1 MLIDANALNKKSIE
15 HNTFYKKK
23 KKKKNSP
30 IKILLNNLQ

>member
-23 KKKKNSP
+23 KKKK
-30 IKILLNNLQ
+30 IVLLKFS

>member
-23 KKKKNSP
+23 KKNSP
-30 IKILLNNLQ
+30 IKILINNLQ